1 MANTFEVFLENGL
14 FKAVINR
21 NFAQQ
26 MIRHPWLQHLRL
38 FFNTSNLANVC
49 QEFFFKKN

>member
-26 MIRHPWLQHLRL
+26 MIRQPW
-38 FFNTSNLANVC
+38 TSASTAV
-49 QEFFFKKN
+49 F